1 MKTRKKSIEYPEN
14 KEPYLSKSMK
24 KKLSEVLHEG
34 LLDSV
39 LPYMVPKPA
48 ASQPAI
54 KKPLTNHN
62 TKKTLSANNLE
73 SKSSTSLFKDK
84 DKTIQDKKVNE
95 YV

>member
-1 MKTRKKSIEYPEN
+1 MKMRKKSIENLEN
-14 KEPYLSKSMK
+14 KTETFLTKSMK

-39 LPYMVPKPA
+39 LPYMVPKTA

-54 KKPLTNHN
+54 KKSSTNHNN
-62 TKKTLSANNLE
+62 TKKTLSTNNLE

-84 DKTIQDKKVNE
+84 DKKISE
-95 YV
+95 